1 MGRPQQV
8 GLMYFPIDTNF
19 FFNKKVKSLRRA
31 HCSIGIAVYLNILCR
46 VYSNGYYYRFDDY
59 DELVKDIAEDI
70 VGEREQIRQIAA
82 RVSETLHYMLEVGL
96 IERSLFEMN
105 VISSRAIQEQF
116 AESVRKAKR
125 NTKIDSYNLVGVN
138 VVAPENRVSSEE
150 MGVSSEEMGVS
161 SEESAQSK
169 VNENKVCT
177 HSTAPGR
184 GSKKNVVLTDDQYRA
199 ICKEIPD
206 ADAYIDR
213 FSERI
218 AEKGYRY
225 DDHYKAIM
233 SWWAQDKGKAQGKGR
248 KTGKKGG
255 SFDVDDFF
263 EAAVNRTY
271 QDM

>member
-138 VVAPENRVSSEE
+138 VVAPEN
-150 MGVSSEEMGVS
+150 GVSSEEMAVS
-161 SEESAQSK
+161 SEETRVSSEFSTQSK
-169 VNENKVCT
+169 VKENNITTTTTVRT
-177 HSTAPGR
+177 
-184 GSKKNVVLTDDQYRA
+184 RA
-199 ICKEIPD
+199 CARKAVETVENPPLMSEVFMYFKE
-206 ADAYIDR
+206 
-213 FSERI
+213 
-218 AEKGYRY
+218 K
-225 DDHYKAIM
+225 
-233 SWWAQDKGKAQGKGR
+233 
-248 KTGKKGG
+248 
-255 SFDVDDFF
+255 DVDGASN
-263 EAAVNRTY
+263 ESAAFYAYNAKRGWDCLPDWKLAADLWVARIECPRG
-271 QDM
+271 